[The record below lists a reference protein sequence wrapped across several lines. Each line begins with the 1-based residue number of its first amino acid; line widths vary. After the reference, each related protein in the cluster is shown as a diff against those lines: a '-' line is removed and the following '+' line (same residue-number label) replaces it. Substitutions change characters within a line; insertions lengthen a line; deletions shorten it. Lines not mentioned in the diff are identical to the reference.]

1 MNDIP
6 KDLSNIDKAVNI
18 GNPQLGWVSD
28 VAAEMLRRCGIKYV
42 SLNPGASYRGFHDS
56 IVNYL
61 GNKDPQMLLCLHE
74 DHVVHIA
81 QGYAKATDE
90 PMGCILH
97 SNVGMLHGLMATFNA
112 WCYRAPMIMMGAT
125 GPADAPLRRPW
136 IDWIHTAKD
145 QGALLRNF
153 TKWDDEPRS
162 AEALV
167 ETMLRANQITRS
179 EPTGPVYVCLDAG
192 LQEAALEDGVEL
204 PDVGRYAP
212 SDPPRPSAK
221 AVAEAADLLIK
232 AGNPVIMAGRGKRS
246 VAAWNNRI
254 KLAELLGAAVVTD
267 LHNAAVFPTDHLL
280 HVGRPTGRL
289 VGPARRAVLDAD
301 AVLSLNWLDLGGA
314 HRLLKS
320 DGGINGKVIH
330 ATLEQYLHYGWGME
344 QFELPP
350 ADVPV
355 DADADAFVELL
366 VEAIEAG
373 LKGESKWD
381 GRRKGPEPEAVEAIA
396 ERDPDGVIQPADIV
410 TGLAEVKGS
419 REITLNRVSSGGAGP
434 VYHFR
439 HPQDYLGHDGG
450 GGLASGPGTSVGAA
464 LAMMGTGRLPVAVL
478 GDGDFMQG
486 NTALW
491 TAAHYRI
498 PLLVIISNN
507 HSNFNDE
514 MHQETMAKDRGR
526 PVENRWIGMRISE
539 PDIDLGA
546 LARSLGVEAAA
557 PVGRIG
563 DLLPALEAG
572 LKKVEAGEP
581 YFIDVH
587 VDTGYAEAPLMRG
600 TR

>member
-1 MNDIP
+1 MNDIS
-6 KDLSNIDKAVNI
+6 KRLGNIDKAVNI

-28 VAAEMLRRCGIKYV
+28 VAAEMLRRCGIKYI

-61 GNKDPQMLLCLHE
+61 GNSDPQMLLCLHE
-74 DHVVHIA
+74 DHAVHIA
-81 QGYAKATDE
+81 QGYSKATDE
-90 PMGCILH
+90 PMGCVLH
-97 SNVGMLHGLMATFNA
+97 SNVGMMHGLMATFNA

-125 GPADAPLRRPW
+125 GPVDAPLRRPW

-167 ETMLRANQITRS
+167 ESMLRANQITRS

-192 LQEAALEDGVEL
+192 MQEDALPEGVEM
-204 PDVGRYAP
+204 PDVSRFAP
-212 SDPPRPSAK
+212 SDPPCPSAK
-221 AVAEAADLLIK
+221 AIADAADLLIK
-232 AGNPVIMAGRGKRS
+232 SKNPIIMAGRGSRS
-246 VAAWNNRI
+246 MEAWNNRV

-267 LHNAAVFPTDHLL
+267 LHNASVFPTDHAL

-289 VGPARRAVLDAD
+289 IGAARKAVIDAD
-301 AVLSLNWLDLGGA
+301 VVLSLNWLDLGGSL
-314 HRLLKS
+314 RLLKS
-320 DGGINGKVIH
+320 DGGAKGKIIH
-330 ATLEQYLHYGWGME
+330 VTLEQYLHYGWGME

-366 VEAIEAG
+366 LKAVDAG
-373 LKGESKWD
+373 LKGKSKWD
-381 GRRKGPEPEAVEAIA
+381 GSRKGPEPEAVVPVS

-410 TGLAEVKGS
+410 TALSEARGKRDL
-419 REITLNRVSSGGAGP
+419 TLNRVSSGGAGP
-434 VYHFR
+434 VYEFR

-450 GGLASGPGTSVGAA
+450 GGLSSGPGTSVGAA
-464 LAMMGTGRLPVAVL
+464 LALMDTGRLPVAVL

-486 NTALW
+486 NTAMW
-491 TAAHYRI
+491 TAAHYKI

-514 MHQETMAKDRGR
+514 MHQETVAKDRDR
-526 PVENRWIGMRISE
+526 PVENRWIGRRISE
-539 PDIDLGA
+539 PNIDLSA
-546 LARSLGVEAAA
+546 LVTSLGVETGE
-557 PVGRIG
+557 PVSRMG
-563 DLLPALEAG
+563 DLLPAIEAG

-581 YFIDVH
+581 FFLDVH
-587 VDTGYAEAPLMRG
+587 VDTGYAQAPLMRG
-600 TR
+600 TK